1 MEQKKTHYETLFIV
15 NATLD
20 EEAIKAVVERFTG
33 IISEHGEIESVNEW
47 GKRHLAYPIEDMEE
61 GYYVL
66 VTFFAGSEF
75 PAELD
80 RLFNINDAILRN
92 IIVKVEE

>member
-1 MEQKKTHYETLFIV
+1 MEQKKLHYETLFII

-20 EEAIKAVVERFTG
+20 EEATKAVVDKFTG
-33 IISEHGEIESVNEW
+33 LVSENGELESVNEW
-47 GKRHLAYPIEDMEE
+47 GKRHLAYPIEDMTE

-66 VTFFAGSEF
+66 IRFFSAPEF
-75 PAELD
+75 PAELE

>member
-1 MEQKKTHYETLFIV
+1 MEQKKALYETMFIV

-20 EEAIKAVVERFTG
+20 DEAIKAIVEKFTG

-47 GKRHLAYPIEDMEE
+47 GKRHLAYPIEDMTE

-66 VTFFAGSEF
+66 TKFYSAPDF

-92 IIVKVEE
+92 IIIKVEE

>member
-1 MEQKKTHYETLFIV
+1 MEQKKALYETMFII

-20 EEAIKAVVERFTG
+20 EEAIKAVVEKFTG

-47 GKRHLAYPIEDMEE
+47 GKRHLAYPIEDMTE

-66 VTFFAGSEF
+66 ARFCSAPDF

>member
-1 MEQKKTHYETLFIV
+1 MEQKKLHYETLFII

-20 EEAIKAVVERFTG
+20 EEATKAVVDKFTG
-33 IISEHGEIESVNEW
+33 IITENGELESVNEW

-66 VTFFAGSEF
+66 VRFFATSDF

-80 RLFNINDAILRN
+80 RRFNIDSSVLRS